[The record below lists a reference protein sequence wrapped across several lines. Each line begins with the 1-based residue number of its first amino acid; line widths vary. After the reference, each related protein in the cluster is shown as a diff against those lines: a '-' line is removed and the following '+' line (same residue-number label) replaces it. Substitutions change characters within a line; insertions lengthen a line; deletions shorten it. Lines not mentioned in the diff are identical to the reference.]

1 MGTLNE
7 QVGSADKRRSRRV
20 AYPCEARCFGV
31 GESIYDTRL
40 TDLSVTGAFVRTRA
54 ELPAGTIVLLRFE
67 AEGRRVKTEAEV
79 VHAEPGQGMGVRF
92 VNLRPEIRGVLAR
105 IAGEPPA

>member
-1 MGTLNE
+1 MGTLNA
-7 QVGSADKRRSRRV
+7 QGGSADKRRASRV
-20 AYPCEARCFGV
+20 SYPCEARCYGV
-31 GESIYDTRL
+31 GESIYDTHL

-54 ELPAGTIVLLRFE
+54 ELPAGTMVLLRFE
-67 AEGRRVKTEAEV
+67 AEGHRVKMEAEV

-92 VNLRPEIRGVLAR
+92 VSLRPELRGVLAR